1 MSHFSLETTMEKTNN
16 RPDWGKLFQSAMH
29 EPGRLG
35 SYYRL
40 FHRYSLGNQL
50 LAVEQMVDRGIPVGP
65 IASFNGWRKAGRV
78 VRKGERA
85 IALWMPIVKK
95 EVVHGD
101 DGTEKESVRQFFI
114 MKNNWFALSQTD
126 PLPDAE
132 NACADAPDAPQW
144 DKAQALA
151 KLGIK
156 EVAFAHPDGNCQGFA
171 RPHLSEVAINPLAAL
186 PWKTLFH
193 EIAHCL
199 LHGKEAE
206 AEFVDSGYIDRS
218 IQEAEA
224 EAVAMLCCA
233 TLELPGIEESR
244 GYIQHWLIGADRET
258 FLKKSASRV
267 FSAADKILKA
277 GSAKAN
283 EASQEGEVGH
293 A

>member
-1 MSHFSLETTMEKTNN
+1 METKAN
-16 RPDWGKLFQSAMH
+16 RPDWGKLFQDALR

-35 SYYRL
+35 AYYRL

-65 IASFNGWRKAGRV
+65 IASFNGWRKVGRV

-95 EVVHGD
+95 EVVRHD
-101 DGTEKESVRQFFI
+101 DGTEEENVRQFFV

-132 NACADAPDAPQW
+132 SACADAPDAPRW
-144 DKAQALA
+144 DKAQALL

-156 EVAFAHPDGNCQGFA
+156 EVAFEHPDGNCQGFA

-244 GYIQHWLIGADRET
+244 GYIQSWLIGADRET

-283 EASQEGEVGH
+283 DASQEGEVGY

>member
-1 MSHFSLETTMEKTNN
+1 MEKTNN
-16 RPDWGKLFQSAMH
+16 RPDWGKLFQAALH

-35 SYYRL
+35 SHYRL

-50 LAVEQMVDRGIPVGP
+50 LAMEQMAERGIPVGP
-65 IASFNGWRKAGRV
+65 IASFNGWKKVGRKV
-78 VRKGERA
+78 KKGEKA
-85 IALWMPIVKK
+85 LGLWMPIIKK
-95 EVVHGD
+95 EARQNG
-101 DGTEKESVRQFFI
+101 DGTEDEVTKVFFL
-114 MKNNWFALSQTD
+114 MKNNWFALSQTEPID
-126 PLPDAE
+126 PE
-132 NACADAPDAPQW
+132 NPGTVPTPETPEW

-151 KLGIK
+151 KLGIT
-156 EVAFAHPDGNCQGFA
+156 EVAFEHTDGNCQGFA
-171 RPHLSEVAINPLAAL
+171 RPRMGEVAVNPLAAM

-193 EIAHCL
+193 EMAHCL
-199 LHGKEAE
+199 LHGETAE
-206 AEFVDSGYIDRS
+206 AQFVDGGAINRS

-233 TLELPGIEESR
+233 TLGLPGVEEAR
-244 GYIQHWLIGADRET
+244 GYIQDWLESSSDRET
-258 FLKKSASRV
+258 FIKKSASRV